1 MAILKGF
8 PPSNTISPSVRITEK
23 DLSFIAPEQSFHRAG
38 LVGFA
43 SKGPINI
50 PTVVQSRRQLNTVF
64 GFPHP
69 EAGDPYL
76 IYAAEQY
83 LLVAN
88 ELYVVRVADTD
99 PVSWE
104 RARSAEVDLPSAGG
118 EVVLVSSVAGPYRL
132 EKDMYFKW
140 RLNKV
145 LASKTLV
152 ALSDDNHPD
161 PVVNSE
167 GYSASQLA
175 NDLNAQLDPSV
186 DGIEFFSTT
195 EATSL
200 IEAEVIGTSQ
210 TDGDA
215 TFELANDNIVAGSVT
230 GRVVVN
236 GTVVQTFKVDANDSF
251 TFKTIV
257 SSASVK
263 ATSGSINKANGTIT
277 LGYSG
282 NLTPGSSGSSNFN
295 SVSVDYKYT
304 REFATSRI
312 GVRTT
317 FSFGP
322 RASLELVSV
331 QDALYGPTVVDEG
344 GEGNS
349 NVHIGVTGLGS
360 GMEVAQFTGS
370 ESGSFDFT
378 SVDEHDLQVVVDGT
392 DNVLVDNVV
401 QVIDLSSFASND
413 EVSAAAVAT
422 AINSQIA
429 AGDVPGGFEA
439 VAVGGYV
446 SLRTLHAGN
455 DARLL
460 VKNESSVFELLGFD
474 APLLDPTDPAVVDN
488 SGSNKGMYVTA
499 EGSSPEGTS
508 GTAAVS
514 TYGVAFGDS
523 NRFGDVS
530 VRITADSPGID
541 GNGTQIVVRNNV
553 REGNFVIEVYNNG
566 VQVESWGN
574 LTKDETS
581 RFYVETFLSLVSDYI
596 KAVDNTA
603 NPSPPLDGTYSLVG
617 GSDGIPSDPDDQD
630 YFLIGNQLGY
640 TGMYALSE
648 PEQIDID
655 LVAVPGHSSTGV
667 VLALIDMCQ
676 NMRSDCLAIIDAPFG
691 LTVKEIIHWQNGAHP
706 LNTTRFDSDFA
717 ALYWPWVKI
726 RDSFNNVD
734 VWVPPSGSVMAVYA
748 RNDALA
754 APWFAPAGVNRGV
767 VPGITDVFSRPTL
780 EERDLMYGNRNAINP
795 IVQYADFQDFVVW
808 GQKTLQRK
816 PTALDRVNVR
826 RLMFVIEKRIRQ
838 ASRSLLFEPHDEI
851 FREKF
856 IDIAT
861 RILRQVQIG
870 RGLTAFI
877 IKADEELN
885 TPDVIDRNEFRARI
899 GVQPTRA
906 VEFMFLEFSIHRT
919 GSFEAG
925 SDTF

>member
-50 PTVVQSRRQLNTVF
+50 PTLIQSRRQLNTVF
-64 GFPHP
+64 GYPHP
-69 EAGDPYL
+69 EQGDPFL
-76 IYAAEQY
+76 VYAAEQY

-99 PVSWE
+99 EVSWE
-104 RARSAEVDLPSAGG
+104 RARSASVELPSAGG
-118 EVVLVSSVAGPYRL
+118 QVLFVSSKAGPYNL
-132 EKDMYFKW
+132 DKDMYFRW

-152 ALSDDNHPD
+152 ALANENHPD
-161 PVVNSE
+161 PIVQDG

-175 NDLNAQLDPSV
+175 EDLNLQLDPAV
-186 DGIEFFSTT
+186 DGIEFFSTL
-195 EATSL
+195 ESTSNVT
-200 IEAEVIGTSQ
+200 AEVVNTSE
-210 TDGDA
+210 TDNSVVYSLENG
-215 TFELANDNIVAGSVT
+215 NVVAGTVVGS
-230 GRVVVN
+230 VVVN
-236 GTVVQTFKVDANDSF
+236 GTVVQTFKVNEAGVFSF
-251 TFKTIV
+251 KQVV
-257 SSASVK
+257 SSVVK
-263 ATSGSINKANGTIT
+263 AVSGSVDLEAGTVTIGYNAN
-277 LGYSG
+277 LSAG
-282 NLTPGSSGSSNFN
+282 NNGI
-295 SVSVDYKYT
+295 SVDYSYKT
-304 REFATSRI
+304 EFTTSRI

-331 QDALYGPTVVDEG
+331 ADALYGPVAGEG
-344 GEGNS
+344 GENPFGDS
-349 NVHIGVTGLGS
+349 NVHLGPTGLGS
-360 GMEVAQFTGS
+360 GMMPAQFTGS
-370 ESGSFDFT
+370 EAGNFDFT
-378 SVDEHDLQVVVDGT
+378 SLNEYDLQVVLDGT
-392 DNVLVDNVV
+392 DNVLIDNVV
-401 QVIDLSSFASND
+401 QVLDLSAFANNNSVSVVDVKD
-413 EVSAAAVAT
+413 EINAQVADGIV
-422 AINSQIA
+422 A
-429 AGDVPGGFEA
+429 GGFEA
-439 VAVGGYV
+439 VQVGNFL
-446 SLRTLHAGN
+446 SLRTLHSGS

-460 VKNESSVFELLGFD
+460 VKNESSTFNIFGFN
-474 APLLDPTDPAVVDN
+474 APLAEP
-488 SGSNKGMYVTA
+488 SNASSAPSMYITA
-499 EGSSPEGTS
+499 EGETPDGVS
-508 GTAAVS
+508 GDAAIS
-514 TYGVAFGDS
+514 TYGLVFGDS
-523 NRFGDVS
+523 NKFGDVS
-530 VRITADSPGID
+530 VTVTADSPGID
-541 GNGTQIVVRNNV
+541 GNSTQIVVRNNI

-581 RFYVETFLSLVSDYI
+581 RFYVETFLALVSDYVR
-596 KAVDNTA
+596 AVDNPG
-603 NPSPPLDGTYSLVG
+603 NPSPPLDGTYSLSG
-617 GSDGIPSDPDDQD
+617 GNDGIPADPDDQD
-630 YFLIGNQLGY
+630 YMLIGNQLGY
-640 TGMYALSE
+640 TGIYALSE
-648 PEQIDID
+648 PEQIDLD
-655 LVAVPGHSSTGV
+655 LIAVPGHSSTGV

-676 NMRSDCLAIIDAPFG
+676 NMRMDCMAIVDAPFG
-691 LTVKEIIHWQNGAHP
+691 LSVKEIIHWQNGAHP

-726 RDSFNNVD
+726 RDTFNNVD

>member
-1 MAILKGF
+1 MAILRGF

-23 DLSFIAPEQSFHRAG
+23 DLSFIAPDQSFHRAG

-43 SKGPINI
+43 SKGPINV
-50 PTVVQSRRQLNTVF
+50 PTLVHSRRQLNTVF
-64 GFPHP
+64 GYPHP

-76 IYAAEQY
+76 MYAAEQY
-83 LLVAN
+83 LLVAS
-88 ELYVVRVADTD
+88 ELYVVRVADTSA
-99 PVSWE
+99 VSWE
-104 RARSAEVDLPSAGG
+104 RARTAQTQLPSAGG
-118 EVVLVSSVAGPYRL
+118 AVLLVSGGPGPYSL
-132 EKDMYFKW
+132 DKDMYFRW

-152 ALSDDNHPD
+152 ALADDNHPD
-161 PVVNSE
+161 PVVQGQ

-175 NDLNAQLDPSV
+175 DDLNMQIDPSV
-186 DGIEFFSTT
+186 DGIEFF
-195 EATSL
+195 ATDESVRFV
-200 IEAEVIGTSQ
+200 EAEVVSTS
-210 TDGDA
+210 DVDNSA
-215 TFELANDNIVAGSVT
+215 AFNVANDNLVAGSIT
-230 GRVVVN
+230 GRVVVG
-236 GTVVQTFKVDANDSF
+236 GTVVQTFSVNDEGVF

-257 SSASVK
+257 SSVVK
-263 ATSGSINKANGTIT
+263 AVSGSVDLELGNITI
-277 LGYSG
+277 GYNG
-282 NLTPGSSGSSNFN
+282 NLSAGTNN
-295 SVSVDYKYT
+295 ITVDYNYT
-304 REFATSRI
+304 ASYGTSRI

-322 RASLELVSV
+322 DASLELVSV
-331 QDALYGPTVVDEG
+331 KDALYGPDTAAVG
-344 GEGNS
+344 S
-349 NVHIGVTGLGS
+349 NVHVSPVLLGTE
-360 GMEVAQFTGS
+360 MEVAQFTGGG
-370 ESGSFDFT
+370 EAGPFDFT
-378 SVDEHDLQVVVDGT
+378 TVSAYDLQVVLDGT
-392 DNVLVDNVV
+392 DSVLVDNVV
-401 QVIDLSSFASND
+401 QVIDLSSFANNPTA
-413 EVSAAAVAT
+413 SAAAVVAS
-422 AINSQIA
+422 INSQITS
-429 AGDVPGGFEA
+429 GDVPGGFEA
-439 VAVGGYV
+439 VTVGNFV

-460 VKNESSVFELLGFD
+460 VKNESSVIVLLGFD
-474 APLLDPTDPAVVDN
+474 APLVWPNNPTSLTGP
-488 SGSNKGMYVTA
+488 YVTA
-499 EGSSPEGTS
+499 EGYSPDGVS
-508 GTAAVS
+508 GSVGIS
-514 TYGVAFGDS
+514 TYGVVRGNS
-523 NRFGDVS
+523 NRLGDVS
-530 VRITADSPGID
+530 VTLAADSAGID
-541 GNGTQIVVRNNV
+541 GNATQVVVKNNV
-553 REGNFVIEVYNNG
+553 REGNFVIEVYSNG
-566 VQVESWGN
+566 VQVESWGS
-574 LTKDETS
+574 LTKDEAS
-581 RFYVETFLSLVSDYI
+581 RFYVETFLSLVSDYVR
-596 KAVDNTA
+596 ALDNTA
-603 NPSPPLDGTYSLVG
+603 NPSPPLDGTYQLSG
-617 GSDGIPSDPDDQD
+617 GSDGIPSDPDDQE
-630 YFLIGNQLGY
+630 YYLIGNQLGY
-640 TGMYALSE
+640 TGIYALSE

-655 LVAVPGHSSTGV
+655 LIAVPGHSSTGV
-667 VLALIDMCQ
+667 ILALIDMCQ
-676 NMRSDCLAIIDAPFG
+676 NLRMDCMAIVDAPFG

-726 RDSFNNVD
+726 RDAFNNVD

-754 APWFAPAGVNRGV
+754 APWFAPAGVTRGI

-838 ASRSLLFEPHDEI
+838 ASRALLFEPHDEI

-861 RILRQVQIG
+861 RILREVQIG